1 MIANLAVLLRHKK
14 IEVNGGS
21 TVPMKTKLL
30 IFKKRFL
37 TLRCS
42 DLQANLIHL
51 PFIKNK

>member
-42 DLQANLIHL
+42 DLQAK
-51 PFIKNK
+51 FDTFAFY